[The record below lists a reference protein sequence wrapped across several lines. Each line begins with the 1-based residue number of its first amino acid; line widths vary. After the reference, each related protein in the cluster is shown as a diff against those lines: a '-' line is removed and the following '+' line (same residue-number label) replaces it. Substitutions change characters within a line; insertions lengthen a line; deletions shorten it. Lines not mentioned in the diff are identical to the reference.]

1 VTSAPVLF
9 ACDSGGFPLESWSGR
24 EDSNLRPLPPEGV
37 APRYRLIANGIFPW
51 EQNSTG
57 KGTLMHRSA
66 SEVQDEPQP
75 LSKWLSEDKP
85 FAAGDAVKIGRTKNF
100 ETRLRFIR
108 GHNHEKVECLALLK
122 GQGWREKELHKRFRA
137 VRLRGEWFAR
147 CEQIAAEIERLKA

>member
-1 VTSAPVLF
+1 MVAPHLPVGSPERAALF
-9 ACDSGGFPLESWSGR
+9 AELRKTFA
-24 EDSNLRPLPPEGV
+24 EDWKAAEQSLRG
-37 APRYRLIANGIFPW
+37 
-51 EQNSTG
+51 EQRTSFG
-57 KGTLMHRSA
+57 DLYF
-66 SEVQDEPQP
+66 V
-75 LSKWLSEDKP
+75 
-85 FAAGDAVKIGRTKNF
+85 AAGDAVKIGRTKNF